1 MKWNWQQKDWPS
13 FSYDTTKLLELEQ
26 QLLHQSG
33 ILFGAYKHLTS
44 EDKEWLK
51 VELISNEALKTSEIE
66 GEYLDRSSLQSSIR
80 RYFGLQVDTIK
91 IKPEENGIAAL
102 MIDLYKT
109 YNTALTHEKLYDWH
123 SKLLGHRNDLEY
135 IGCYRGGEE
144 LMQVISG
151 RIGEPTI
158 HFEAPPSE
166 RVKNE
171 MEIFIEWFNES
182 QNRFRKTV
190 PTLTRAGI
198 THLYFESIHPFE
210 DGNGRIGRVLSE
222 KVLAQGLRQ
231 PTLLALSTIINKYKK
246 RYYDALERANKNNE
260 ITEWLIY
267 FANTILEALAYTQK
281 AIEFLIEKAKILNR
295 LEGELNSRQKKAL
308 LRIFEAGHEG
318 FQGGLSANNYISIT
332 KATQPTTTRDLVD
345 LVQKGVLY
353 KIGERKHTR
362 YYLNFTRNC

>member
-91 IKPEENGIAAL
+91 IKPEENGIA
-102 MIDLYKT
+102 
-109 YNTALTHEKLYDWH
+109 
-123 SKLLGHRNDLEY
+123 
-135 IGCYRGGEE
+135 
-144 LMQVISG
+144 
-151 RIGEPTI
+151 IGEPTI

-362 YYLNFTRNC
+362 YYLNFTRN